1 MAVTR
6 PQRIAGDQRREL
18 IALAAGR
25 LFAAG
30 GYAGTRM
37 EDIAAAA
44 EVTKPMVYRHFGS
57 KKELYLALL
66 ARHEDDLPTFVEGG
80 EAGSAHPSGEAV
92 VRGIL
97 DYWLDYVRVNAHAWA
112 MLFRDSSGDEEI
124 QAFRRRVSLTA
135 RAVLAAFIT
144 ERAGA
149 RIPADQVEP
158 TAELLTSGLA
168 GLAMWWIDRPEV
180 PKSVVV
186 EVATRMSA
194 PAVS

>member
-1 MAVTR
+1 MTFSR
-6 PQRIAGDQRREL
+6 PRRITGDQRREL

-25 LFAAG
+25 LFAAS

-37 EDIAAAA
+37 EDVAAAA
-44 EVTKPMVYRHFGS
+44 EVTKPIVYRHFGS

-66 ARHEDDLPTFVEGG
+66 ARHEADLPTFF
-80 EAGSAHPSGEAV
+80 AGWNQDHGSGEAT

-97 DYWLDYVRVNAHAWA
+97 EHWLDYVRANAHAWA

-124 QAFRRRVSLTA
+124 QASRLRVNLTA
-135 RAVLAAFIT
+135 REVMAEFIAG
-144 ERAGA
+144 RAGA
-149 RIPADQVEP
+149 PMPAEQVEP

-186 EVATRMSA
+186 AVAARMSA

>member
-6 PQRIAGDQRREL
+6 PRRTTGDQRREL

-25 LFAAG
+25 LFAAS

-37 EDIAAAA
+37 EDVAAAA

-66 ARHEDDLPTFVEGG
+66 ARHEDDLPTFFEG
-80 EAGSAHPSGEAV
+80 ADSDPAHGSGEAI
-92 VRGIL
+92 VRRIL
-97 DYWLDYVRVNAHAWA
+97 EHWLDYVRANAHAWA

-124 QAFRRRVSLTA
+124 QDFRLRVSLTA
-135 RAVLAAFIT
+135 REVIAAFIA
-144 ERAGA
+144 ERAGT
-149 RIPADQVEP
+149 RMPEEQVEP
-158 TAELLTSGLA
+158 TAALLTSGLA

-186 EVATRMSA
+186 EVAARMSA
-194 PAVS
+194 PAVG